1 MKKLLCAVLCLAML
15 MSFAVLAFA
24 EDESQLPTIYLSGK
38 ANETLYKAD
47 GTVCF
52 NPDHLDRG
60 GYIKDAAGPVLEE
73 LGKALVTG
81 DYSAYVDSL
90 VNATA
95 PIYEDIDVDSDGNA
109 SNGTHIKWD
118 YKTVAIDKNAK
129 TFHFKYDWRLS
140 PMEVAD
146 QMDVYIERVIAATG
160 AKGVNIHCRCLG
172 VNMAMTYVAKSYNG
186 DYGHEFRVKNIML
199 NTGGLAGYITLG
211 SLLSGSIEFN
221 PDTIDRFVTDFLD
234 GGTLIEDPAIAMF
247 AYTLVSL
254 FNYAEVL
261 DFGVDFIQGII
272 DKISDE
278 LISPL
283 ALCCYGGYPSYWS
296 MVSDKFYDKA
306 INKVFNTPELKEE
319 YKVFIE
325 KTDAYHALLGDINEE
340 TGRPLYEELLLNL
353 KADGVGVAV
362 VAKYGAP
369 SVPLFADSEITGDV
383 RGTVT
388 EISFGATGTEIGKT
402 FSEDYIKAAEE
413 KGTAKY
419 ISPDKTVDASTALF
433 PDTTWFI
440 KNIAHDQFPAFFN
453 TLFDEFCRNDG
464 KMTVFDNEKYPQYF
478 DYVNGTVIID
488 EGEAEDFSWTN
499 DPIKLLF
506 RFLTGLISLLTR
518 LFTK

>member
-1 MKKLLCAVLCLAML
+1 
-15 MSFAVLAFA
+15 
-24 EDESQLPTIYLSGK
+24 
-38 ANETLYKAD
+38 
-47 GTVCF
+47 
-52 NPDHLDRG
+52 
-60 GYIKDAAGPVLEE
+60 
-73 LGKALVTG
+73 
-81 DYSAYVDSL
+81 
-90 VNATA
+90 
-95 PIYEDIDVDSDGNA
+95 
-109 SNGTHIKWD
+109 
-118 YKTVAIDKNAK
+118 
-129 TFHFKYDWRLS
+129 
-140 PMEVAD
+140 
-146 QMDVYIERVIAATG
+146 
-160 AKGVNIHCRCLG
+160 
-172 VNMAMTYVAKSYNG
+172 MAMIYVAKSYNG

-199 NTGGLAGYITLG
+199 DTGGLAGYITLG

-234 GGTLIEDPAIAMF
+234 GGNLIEDPAIAMF
-247 AYTLVSL
+247 AYSLVSL

-488 EGEAEDFSWTN
+488 EGEAEDFSWTD

-506 RFLTGLISLLTR
+506 RFITGLISLLTR